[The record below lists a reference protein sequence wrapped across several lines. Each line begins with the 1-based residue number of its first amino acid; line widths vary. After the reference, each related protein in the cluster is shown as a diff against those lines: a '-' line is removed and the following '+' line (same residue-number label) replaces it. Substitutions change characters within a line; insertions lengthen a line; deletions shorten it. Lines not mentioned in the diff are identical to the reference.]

1 MAVVGALLAGV
12 PITPINPKA
21 GTSELKHIL
30 SDSDPELV
38 LCPPGTDAPV
48 ENRVDVDLDAKGGEI
63 PDEPEPEAPAI
74 VVYTSGTTGP
84 PKGAVL
90 PRRAI
95 ASNLDALAEAWEWT
109 GDDVVAHGLPLFHV
123 HGLILGHA
131 RPDPARRRRPPPR
144 PLQRRRRGR
153 RPAGRR
159 HDDVRGAD
167 DVPPAGHRGGGER
180 RAVPR
185 VRERPAARVRQ
196 RRPARDRARADR
208 AADRPADR
216 RALRHDRD
224 ADEHRRQGL
233 GRAPPRL
240 RRPAAERR
248 RAAARRR
255 RRRRRSRRPT
265 TRRSARS
272 TSRARTCSSSTSTAP
287 TPRPRR

>member
-63 PDEPEPEAPAI
+63 PDEPEPRGAGDRRLHVRHHRPAE
-74 VVYTSGTTGP
+74 GR
-84 PKGAVL
+84 GAAAARHREQ
-90 PRRAI
+90 PRRAGRGVGVDRRRRRR
-95 ASNLDALAEAWEWT
+95 ARAAAVPRARAD
-109 GDDVVAHGLPLFHV
+109 PR
-123 HGLILGHA
+123 HA

-153 RPAGRR
+153 GAAGRR

-167 DVPPAGHRGGGER
+167 DVPPAGHRGGGQR

-224 ADEHRRQGL
+224 ADEHRR
-233 GRAPPRL
+233 AEPPASAG
-240 RRPAAERR
+240 PATS
-248 RAAARRR
+248 ARR
-255 RRRRRSRRPT
+255 
-265 TRRSARS
+265 
-272 TSRARTCSSSTSTAP
+272 
-287 TPRPRR
+287 